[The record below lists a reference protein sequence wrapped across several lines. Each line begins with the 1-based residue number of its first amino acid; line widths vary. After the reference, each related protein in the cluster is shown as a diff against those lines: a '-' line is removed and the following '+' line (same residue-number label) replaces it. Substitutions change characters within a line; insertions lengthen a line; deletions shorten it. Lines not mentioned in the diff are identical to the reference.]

1 MVKIDTYPSL
11 YRWFFKKSLGV
22 LFEIKVI
29 NFETFKKF
37 KTVMEKESGYLIKA
51 IRSIEEEDSLLKNF
65 KAL

>member
-1 MVKIDTYPSL
+1 MVFQEKLRYT
-11 YRWFFKKSLGV
+11 
-22 LFEIKVI
+22 FEVKVI
-29 NFETFKKF
+29 SIETFKKF